1 MAGKAH
7 QGTSGA
13 VSTEGYQ
20 VKPVNN
26 RKRTGQFPKGVSGN
40 PKGRTPGT
48 KNKVAQEIKVLLDE
62 EIDFREK
69 VRSLDRMSKS
79 NSLRGFYAI
88 RLLLEYRFGKPVER
102 IEIDAD
108 IEEKYNLLMQATG
121 IVMEKMV

>member
-1 MAGKAH
+1 MKPAKTGK
-7 QGTSGA
+7 T
-13 VSTEGYQ
+13 
-20 VKPVNN
+20 
-26 RKRTGQFPKGVSGN
+26 TGQFPKGVSGN

-48 KNKVAQEIKVLLDE
+48 KNKVAEEIKVLLDE

-108 IEEKYNLLMQATG
+108 IEAKYDLLSQATA
-121 IVMEKMV
+121 IVMESMV